1 MAEAILHEPEWLA
14 ARRERAA
21 SLRDGLELPQ
31 FKGTTGWEFTDL
43 GAFDLGRFGAAW
55 MILAPASW

>member
-21 SLRDGLELPQ
+21 SLRDELDLPS

-43 GAFDLGRFGAAW
+43 GKFELVALRRRR
-55 MILAPASW
+55 PPTRS

>member
-1 MAEAILHEPEWLA
+1 MAEAVFHEPEWLA

-21 SLRDGLELPQ
+21 SLRDELDLPR

-43 GAFDLGRFGAAW
+43 GAFDLDAFGAARRRT
-55 MILAPASW
+55 PS